1 MREGSVKYK
10 EDITDGL
17 EKESQELVRLLRSE
31 NFGKKINRISEDA
44 ARIHR
49 SIKLDAQAEH
59 AGCAAVRSS
68 ELTRPACRF

>member
-17 EKESQELVRLLRSE
+17 EKESQELVRLLWSE
-31 NFGKKINRISEDA
+31 NFGKKINRVSEDA

-49 SIKLDAQAEH
+49 SI
-59 AGCAAVRSS
+59 
-68 ELTRPACRF
+68 